1 MCICTDMALYTITYV
16 MATVMAFCFS
26 CASDEKFNH
35 EFCFDEKGKF
45 SYLGH
50 FSKQDYYT
58 CERKCSVM
66 IDEFN
71 TCRHSNSWI
80 TVHLTIGGKMYTY
93 DVCLHSTV
101 YLDVSINCSEWEIDA
116 ACQDGQ
122 CNCLQGPKD
131 TDRDSSLTALVQL
144 FGGVLLGSLATL
156 VIVFT
161 ICRRYRPTQYNTSKE
176 RH

>member
-1 MCICTDMALYTITYV
+1 MDTDV

-122 CNCLQGPKD
+122 CNCLQGPKGKNFN
-131 TDRDSSLTALVQL
+131 SCCVN
-144 FGGVLLGSLATL
+144 GIVLLNIHAFIEFLVNATCL
-156 VIVFT
+156 TEGHRNHV
-161 ICRRYRPTQYNTSKE
+161 RRYSK
-176 RH
+176 